1 MARASFVACLAR
13 WARGWRTTIACAT
26 LIALL
31 FVAGCSHQVVD
42 AKVDDT
48 VKVREAP
55 DPNIATID
63 HPELFPVVSVEL
75 RQSPQELSVNGVVA
89 PDVSRTVP
97 VNAMSSGRVV
107 EVRARLGDY
116 VRKGQV
122 LLTLTSPDLAS
133 AISDHR
139 KAVADELLARRQLER
154 SQDLFEHGATAQ
166 KDLQIAEDAED
177 KAKVDVQTTAEH
189 IRILGGDAN
198 ASMPIIELRAPV
210 SGTIVEQNVT
220 TAAGV
225 KSLDNSPNLFTIA
238 DLSHV
243 WMLCDVYENDLAKV
257 RLGEPAVVTLNAYP
271 DHKIQGRISNI
282 SSLLDPNT
290 RTAKVR
296 IDLANSGD
304 LMKPNMFGT
313 VVFTSQG
320 NKPRLAVPAGAVL
333 RLQDR
338 DWVFVKLNDKQFR
351 RTEVQGLP
359 AGADGYQQIVA
370 GVNPGDQVAANALQ
384 FSRAIENAQ
393 EQKPEAGTQR

>member
-1 MARASFVACLAR
+1 MVSEASRRPRVTL
-13 WARGWRTTIACAT
+13 ACAAGM
-26 LIALL
+26 ALL

-42 AKVDDT
+42 AKADET
-48 VKVREAP
+48 VKVQEAP

-75 RQSPQELSVNGVVA
+75 RKSSQELSVNGVVA

-116 VRKGQV
+116 VRKGQA

-133 AISDHR
+133 AISDYR
-139 KAVADELLARRQLER
+139 KAVADELLARHQLER
-154 SQDLFEHGATAQ
+154 AKDLVEHGAIAQ
-166 KDLQIAEDAED
+166 KDLQVAEDAEY
-177 KAKVDVQTTAEH
+177 KAAVDVQTSAEH
-189 IRILGGDAN
+189 IRILGGNTN
-198 ASMPIIELRAPV
+198 ASTPLIELRAPV

-257 RLGEPAVVTLNAYP
+257 RVGEPAVVTLNAYP
-271 DHKIQGRISNI
+271 DRKIQGRISNI
-282 SSLLDPNT
+282 SSLLDPST

-296 IDLANSGD
+296 IDLANTGG

-313 VVFTSQG
+313 VVFVSQG
-320 NKPRLAVPAGAVL
+320 NKPMLAVPAGAVL

-338 DWVFVKLNDKQFR
+338 DWVFVKLNNKQFR
-351 RTEVQGLP
+351 RTEVQALT

-370 GVNPGDQVAANALQ
+370 GVKQGDQVAANALQ
-384 FSRAIENAQ
+384 FSRAIEDAQ
-393 EQKPEAGTQR
+393 EQTADAGSKK